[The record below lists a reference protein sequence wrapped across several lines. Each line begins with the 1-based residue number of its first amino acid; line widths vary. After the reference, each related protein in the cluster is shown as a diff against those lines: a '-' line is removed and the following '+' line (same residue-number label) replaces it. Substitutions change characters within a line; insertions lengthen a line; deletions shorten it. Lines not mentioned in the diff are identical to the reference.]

1 MKPTAE
7 EIQKLV
13 GRQLGLRDVR
23 LEDDIAADLGAV
35 SADIIN
41 IVATIEDLYHVIIG
55 EEELTAVDRQY
66 LQFGNDFEREFVGQG
81 QVVKLNKDIPRPPG
95 RGRHRSCL

>member
-7 EIQKLV
+7 EIRKLV
-13 GRQLGLRDVR
+13 GRQLGLREVR

-41 IVATIEDLYHVIIG
+41 IVAALEDHYSVMIG
-55 EEELTAVDRQY
+55 EEELPDIRTVDQLHR
-66 LQFGNDFEREFVGQG
+66 LVCERVEA
-81 QVVKLNKDIPRPPG
+81 R
-95 RGRHRSCL
+95 

>member
-7 EIQKLV
+7 EIRKLV
-13 GRQLGLRDVR
+13 GRQLGLREVR

-41 IVATIEDLYHVIIG
+41 IVAALEDLYGVVIG
-55 EEELTAVDRQY
+55 EEELPDLRTVDQLHR
-66 LQFGNDFEREFVGQG
+66 LVSERVEA
-81 QVVKLNKDIPRPPG
+81 R
-95 RGRHRSCL
+95 

>member
-41 IVATIEDLYHVIIG
+41 IVAAIEDLYRVVIG
-55 EEELTAVDRQY
+55 EEELPDIHTVDQLYR
-66 LQFGNDFEREFVGQG
+66 LVCERVG
-81 QVVKLNKDIPRPPG
+81 V
-95 RGRHRSCL
+95 S

>member
-7 EIQKLV
+7 EIRALV
-13 GRQLGLRDVR
+13 RRQLGLRDVR

-41 IVATIEDLYHVIIG
+41 IVAALEDLYNIVIG
-55 EEELTAVDRQY
+55 EEELPDIRTVEQLYRLVCDRV
-66 LQFGNDFEREFVGQG
+66 EA
-81 QVVKLNKDIPRPPG
+81 
-95 RGRHRSCL
+95 

>member
-1 MKPTAE
+1 VKPTAE
-7 EIQKLV
+7 EIQGLV

-41 IVATIEDLYHVIIG
+41 IVAAIEDLYKVEIG
-55 EEELTAVDRQY
+55 EEELPDISTVDQLHR
-66 LQFGNDFEREFVGQG
+66 LVCDRVGT
-81 QVVKLNKDIPRPPG
+81 
-95 RGRHRSCL
+95 S

>member
-1 MKPTAE
+1 MKPTTE

-41 IVATIEDLYHVIIG
+41 IVAAIEDLYKVVIG
-55 EEELTAVDRQY
+55 EEELPDIRTVDQLHR
-66 LQFGNDFEREFVGQG
+66 LVCERVGA
-81 QVVKLNKDIPRPPG
+81 
-95 RGRHRSCL
+95 S

>member
-1 MKPTAE
+1 VKPTAE
-7 EIQKLV
+7 DIQKLV

-41 IVATIEDLYHVIIG
+41 IVAALEDLYKVVIG
-55 EEELTAVDRQY
+55 EEELPDIRTVEQ
-66 LQFGNDFEREFVGQG
+66 LHHLVCERAEA
-81 QVVKLNKDIPRPPG
+81 P
-95 RGRHRSCL
+95 

>member
-1 MKPTAE
+1 LKPTPE
-7 EIQKLV
+7 EIRALV

-41 IVATIEDLYHVIIG
+41 IVAALEDLYKVVIG
-55 EEELTAVDRQY
+55 EEELPDIRTVEQLHR
-66 LQFGNDFEREFVGQG
+66 LVCERVEA
-81 QVVKLNKDIPRPPG
+81 
-95 RGRHRSCL
+95 S

>member
-1 MKPTAE
+1 VRPTAE

-13 GRQLGLRDVR
+13 GRQLGLRDVK

-41 IVATIEDLYHVIIG
+41 IVAAIEDLYHVVID
-55 EEELTAVDRQY
+55 EEELPDIRT
-66 LQFGNDFEREFVGQG
+66 VGQLYHL
-81 QVVKLNKDIPRPPG
+81 VRDRVEA
-95 RGRHRSCL
+95 S